1 MKPNLNTF
9 IMKTK
14 FVLLLLLILL
24 LQVNIPSFAR
34 EMKNARQIELS
45 ARTRVQHRSIP
56 VFPIAIVDNTI
67 VSIDLPAVA
76 PTVTI
81 IIKDAE
87 TGEVVYSST
96 DCDVNKLVINLA
108 GEKEGKYTLEIEL
121 PEYDFIGDF
130 ELLN

>member
-1 MKPNLNTF
+1 
-9 IMKTK
+9 MKTK
-14 FVLLLLLILL
+14 FVLFLLLTMLV
-24 LQVNIPSFAR
+24 QVNTPSFAR
-34 EMKNARQIELS
+34 DMKSARRIELS
-45 ARTRVQHRSIP
+45 AKIKVQHRSIP
-56 VFPIAIVDNTI
+56 TLPVAIVDNTI

-76 PTVTI
+76 PTVTT

>member
-1 MKPNLNTF
+1 
-9 IMKTK
+9 MKTK
-14 FVLLLLLILL
+14 FVFLLLLTLL
-24 LQVNIPSFAR
+24 FQVNTSSAR

-45 ARTRVQHRSIP
+45 AKSRAQHRSIP
-56 VFPIAIVDNTI
+56 IFPIAIVDNTI

-76 PTVTI
+76 PTVTT

-96 DCDVNKLVINLA
+96 DCDVNKLVIDLA

-121 PEYDFIGDF
+121 PEYIYTGEFD
-130 ELLN
+130 L

>member
-1 MKPNLNTF
+1 
-9 IMKTK
+9 MKTK
-14 FVLLLLLILL
+14 FVLFLLLTMLV
-24 LQVNIPSFAR
+24 QVNTPSFAR
-34 EMKNARQIELS
+34 DMKSARRIELS
-45 ARTRVQHRSIP
+45 AKIKVQHRSIP
-56 VFPIAIVDNTI
+56 TLPVAIVDNTI

-76 PTVTI
+76 PTVTT

-96 DCDVNKLVINLA
+96 DCDVNKLVIDLA